1 MPSTVV
7 CYRKERRLE
16 KTMMFSNWRGFS
28 LTFVALPI
36 FLALFYGCGTGEH
49 DPGVGKSAA
58 RRDSIPIQVA
68 VAQLKDLQATKTYS
82 GTLEGEEQANI
93 VAKISERIT
102 EIRFHV
108 GDFVKSGETALSL
121 DKSGPSSQYYQADA
135 NFANADKNLNRMK
148 ALLQEGAISQQ
159 SLDAAQTAY
168 DIAKANFEA
177 AKSSVELTSPIAG
190 VVTAVNVNVGDLA
203 TPGAVLITVANVNR
217 MKVIFNVGEGDSPR
231 LFLGQH
237 VRVYTEF
244 KPDRAVDGRIVQLA
258 KSADIRSRSFEVK
271 ALFANTPDRWFNPG
285 MFCKAEVR
293 FMAHKGSLVVPD
305 AAIMSQG
312 GEKTVFQIRGG
323 MAFLRAVRSGESD
336 GTMTEIL
343 EGLSSGD
350 SVATV
355 GLNDL
360 KDSSRVVIVHR

>member
-1 MPSTVV
+1 M
-7 CYRKERRLE
+7 K
-16 KTMMFSNWRGFS
+16 FSHCRG
-28 LTFVALPI
+28 LLPTLLALSV
-36 FLALFYGCGTGEH
+36 FLASLYGCGTREH
-49 DPGVGKSAA
+49 DAGVGKGVA

-121 DKSGPSSQYYQADA
+121 DKSGPSSQYYQAQA
-135 NFANADKNLNRMK
+135 NFDNADKNLKRMK

-159 SLDAAQTAY
+159 SLDATQTAY

-203 TPGAVLITVANVNR
+203 TPGAVLMTVANVNR
-217 MKVIFNVGEGDSPR
+217 MKVIFNIGEGDSPKF
-231 LFLGQH
+231 FLGQE

-258 KSADIRSRSFEVK
+258 KSADVRSRSFEVK
-271 ALFANTPDRWFNPG
+271 ALFANTHDRWFKPG

-293 FMAHKGSLVVPD
+293 LAAHKGSLVIPD
-305 AAIMSQG
+305 AAIMSEG
-312 GEKTVFQIRGG
+312 GKKTVFHIQDGL
-323 MAFLRAVRSGESD
+323 AFLQAVQTGDSD

-343 EGLSSGD
+343 QGLRNGD
-350 SVATV
+350 TVATV

-360 KDSSRVVIVHR
+360 KDSSRVVIVPR

>member
-1 MPSTVV
+1 MI
-7 CYRKERRLE
+7 
-16 KTMMFSNWRGFS
+16 FSNYRGVS
-28 LTFVALPI
+28 VAFLVLPV
-36 FLALFYGCGTGEH
+36 FFASFYGCGTRGRDSSVE
-49 DPGVGKSAA
+49 KASA
-58 RRDSIPIQVA
+58 RRDSIPIEVA
-68 VAQLKDLQATKTYS
+68 VAQLKDLRATKTYS

-108 GDFVKSGETALSL
+108 GDLVKPGQTALSL
-121 DKSGPSSQYYQADA
+121 DKSGPSSQYYQAEA
-135 NFANADKNLNRMK
+135 NFENADKNLKRMK

-159 SLDAAQTAY
+159 SLDATQTAY

-177 AKSSVELTSPIAG
+177 AKSSVELTSPIEG

-203 TPGAVLITVANVNR
+203 TPGAVLMTLANVSR
-217 MKVIFNVGEGDSPR
+217 MKVIFNVGEGDSPK
-231 LFLGQH
+231 LFLGQE
-237 VRVYTEF
+237 VQVYTEF

-258 KSADIRSRSFEVK
+258 KSADVRSRSFEVK
-271 ALFANTPDRWFNPG
+271 ALFANTADRWFKPG

-293 FMAHKGSLVVPD
+293 LLAHKGSLVVPD
-305 AAIMSQG
+305 AAIMSEG
-312 GEKTVFQIRGG
+312 GKKTVFRIQGG
-323 MAFLRAVRSGESD
+323 LAFLQAVQTGDSD

-343 EGLSSGD
+343 QGLGNGD
-350 SVATV
+350 TVATV

>member
-1 MPSTVV
+1 
-7 CYRKERRLE
+7 
-16 KTMMFSNWRGFS
+16 MMFSNCRGLS
-28 LTFVALPI
+28 LTFLVLPV
-36 FLALFYGCGTGEH
+36 FLASLYGCGTREH
-49 DPGVGKSAA
+49 DPGAGKGSA
-58 RRDSIPIQVA
+58 RRDSIPIQVS

-121 DKSGPSSQYYQADA
+121 DKSGPSSQYYQAEA
-135 NFANADKNLNRMK
+135 NFENADKNLKRMN

-159 SLDAAQTAY
+159 SLDAAQTVY

-203 TPGAVLITVANVNR
+203 TPGAVLMTVANVSR
-217 MKVIFNVGEGDSPR
+217 MKVIFNVGEGDSPKI
-231 LFLGQH
+231 FLGQE

-244 KPDRAVDGRIVQLA
+244 KPDRAVRGRIAQLA

-271 ALFANTPDRWFNPG
+271 ALFANTPDRWFKPG
-285 MFCKAEVR
+285 MFCKAEAR
-293 FMAHKGSLVVPD
+293 LLAHKGSLVIPD
-305 AAIMSQG
+305 AAIMSEG
-312 GEKTVFQIRGG
+312 GKKTVFRIQDGL
-323 MAFLRAVRSGESD
+323 AFLKAVQTGDSD

-343 EGLSSGD
+343 QGLGKGD
-350 SVATV
+350 TVATV

>member
-1 MPSTVV
+1 
-7 CYRKERRLE
+7 
-16 KTMMFSNWRGFS
+16 MMFSNCRGLS
-28 LTFVALPI
+28 LAFLVLAV
-36 FLALFYGCGTGEH
+36 FLASFYGCGTREH
-49 DPGVGKSAA
+49 DPGAGKGTA

-68 VAQLKDLQATKTYS
+68 VAQVKDLQATKTYS

-135 NFANADKNLNRMK
+135 NFENADKNLKRMK

-159 SLDAAQTAY
+159 SLDATQTAY

-203 TPGAVLITVANVNR
+203 TPGAVLMTVANVNR
-217 MKVIFNVGEGDSPR
+217 MKVIFNVGEGDSPKF
-231 LFLGQH
+231 FLGQE
-237 VRVYTEF
+237 VQVYTEF
-244 KPDRAVDGRIVQLA
+244 KPDRAVRGHIVQLA

-271 ALFANTPDRWFNPG
+271 ALFANTPDRWFKPG
-285 MFCKAEVR
+285 MFCKAEVQLL
-293 FMAHKGSLVVPD
+293 AHKGSLVIPD
-305 AAIMSQG
+305 AAIMSEG
-312 GEKTVFQIRGG
+312 GKKTVFRIQDGL
-323 MAFLRAVRSGESD
+323 AFLQPVQTGDSN

-343 EGLSSGD
+343 QGLGRGD
-350 SVATV
+350 TVATV

-360 KDSSRVVIVHR
+360 KDSSRVVIIHR